1 MSLAILFLVCD
12 PKILPPDVETIL
24 VHDGRCV
31 GCVEHGAHHRP
42 HVALEDKALP
52 PVLELDHD
60 VVVREGD
67 KPNSD
72 GAYGHQ
78 CGKQG
83 PSEQSQGKVKELPVT
98 DVSTLLKSKLKSYRH
113 SFLLLV
119 PPLISGRLHS
129 FCIFKRSVFDYETN
143 TKPSN
148 KDFQRSVFVR
158 WLRVSLMG
166 PVRLRELVVVRG
178 LEPIT
183 TLHNKGL
190 IGPQDLCCGE

>member
-83 PSEQSQGKVKELPVT
+83 PSKQSQGQVKGIAGDQHFHLVEIQVKIVSSFFLTSSPAAYQWPPAQLLHLPT
-98 DVSTLLKSKLKSYRH
+98 
-113 SFLLLV
+113 
-119 PPLISGRLHS
+119 I
-129 FCIFKRSVFDYETN
+129 
-143 TKPSN
+143 
-148 KDFQRSVFVR
+148 
-158 WLRVSLMG
+158 
-166 PVRLRELVVVRG
+166 RLRL
-178 LEPIT
+178 
-183 TLHNKGL
+183 
-190 IGPQDLCCGE
+190 